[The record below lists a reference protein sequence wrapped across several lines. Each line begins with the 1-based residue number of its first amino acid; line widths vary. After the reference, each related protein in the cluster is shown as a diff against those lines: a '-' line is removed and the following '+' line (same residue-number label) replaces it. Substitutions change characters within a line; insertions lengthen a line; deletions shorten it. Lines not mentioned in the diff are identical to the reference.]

1 MLKLFFSFRSNCA
14 LFCRN
19 VKNRLMP
26 AFLLLILSSPAF
38 SAEPRFSGEDLSW
51 IAENPVIRV
60 HNERD
65 WPPFNFNEGGRPQGY
80 SIDFMD
86 LVAAASGLEVE
97 YVSGPS
103 WSEFLELARDG
114 EIDVILNVAQTPDR
128 ETFLNFTTPY
138 IDSAVAVFTAQESG
152 AIRALSDLSGKR
164 LAVTDGLFAQEELA
178 KDHPEIELVPTENTL
193 ASLYALLE
201 GRADAAIDTLAVV
214 DYLKDKQTL
223 TGLQLAFIYRE
234 NSASTMNAIGVRKD
248 WPILRDILQTA
259 MDSLEEKDL
268 AAARDRWLGTGP
280 SQADS
285 HSNPLAFGGLNKPLM
300 AFLAAI
306 FILLVLYILLRLRQ
320 QRGDRKSVLITLIFM
335 LLASIGGGAWVLK
348 LLDDTSDEITSARQ
362 YRVEALQ
369 IVDLLRQTS
378 DDLTKMARTFAA
390 TGDKRY
396 LQYFESILAIR
407 EGDAPRPLDYHR
419 IYWDYVIASG
429 DYPRA
434 DGEPQSILS
443 VLEEAGFSGEELT
456 LLERARDSSNRLAE
470 LETRAINLAKGLY
483 PNAIGL
489 YMVPGEPDLEQA
501 IAILHGSEYHGHKAR
516 IMRYLDEATDAVEKR
531 TQQEIN
537 ALELKSRERA
547 VIAAF
552 LGFAALAMVAVVLL
566 LSFLWM
572 RKEEVGEAD
581 RSVISGRGK
590 AIREALAKSWPL
602 FLVVGLAAAISSGLV
617 WRNMLH
623 LELSE
628 KEDLHDA
635 FTTVLDSTTK
645 AVQVWSREEQNEVR
659 TWARLL
665 ADYDMGQSLAPE
677 ASAELASGDRS
688 ESANL
693 ESLLHPLMEVQGY
706 QGYLIVQESGYVIAS
721 DQNSFVGQ
729 QSGRLIHPLFL
740 REIFTGPDY
749 SAVML
754 PRLWEDNSGGI
765 DQRPIMMVGAAIP
778 SNGAEQVSAIVLLID
793 PEDEFTEILQRGR
806 IGVSGESYAF
816 NSSGQLISES
826 RFDDDLREIGLIN
839 PGQRGILQ
847 LEIRDP
853 GGNMVEGFR
862 PSVDRHELP
871 LTLMAVSATD
881 GNSGF
886 NLDGYNDYR
895 GVPVVGVWAWI
906 EGLGMGITTEMD
918 VSEATAS
925 IVQIRRQALTTIF
938 FLLALLSGI
947 TVIFIWNR
955 VNAALAQKEREKY
968 VQQTNLIL
976 KNATDGILTIDD
988 EQKIV
993 RFNPACEK
1001 IWGYRAEEVL
1011 GKEITMLLPEYV
1023 RKDHLS
1029 HVHRFRDSHLGGIRM
1044 EDRGLS
1050 LAGLTRDGV
1059 QFPAEVGISMNEVD
1073 GAYFYS
1079 AFIKDVTQRK
1089 KAEAELFEAKEAAE
1103 AATRAKGDFLANMS
1117 HEIRTPMN
1125 AVIGLSDLALRTD
1138 LTAKQQDYLSKIH
1151 GSAEALLGII
1161 NDILDFSKI
1170 EAGRLDMESIDFEI
1184 DHVLDNLATVA
1195 TIKTQEKGLELL
1207 FRRDPH
1213 IPTILV
1219 GDPLRLGQVLINLTN
1234 NAIKFTEQGEILVD
1248 IKLRETEGDEA
1259 VIEFAVRDT
1268 GIGMTEEQMGK
1279 LFQSFSQAD
1288 TSTTRKYGGT
1298 GLGLAISRQLV
1309 ELMGGEIGVNSEP
1322 SAGSNFHFTVRMGI
1336 AEGAEEKTF
1345 STVPDLQN
1353 LHAIVVDDNPTAR
1366 EILRTYLE
1374 SFTFRVDEAANADEL
1389 FSLLE
1394 KPGVTYD
1401 LMVLDWLMPGMKGI
1415 EIAHKI
1421 KTEIKLEIE
1430 PHIIMV
1436 SGFSSGDVL
1445 DKPGGEHI
1453 DQFLTKPVSP
1463 SHLFDAV
1470 MTAFGIDIGPRS
1482 AAQSGRQFEME
1493 SLRPVQ
1499 GAEILLVEDNE
1510 INQQVASELL
1520 EQAGFQIDIANHGQE
1535 AIDKLQQKQY
1545 DCVLMDVQMPV
1556 MDGYTATRT
1565 LRKEDRFSD
1574 LPILAMTA
1582 NATVED
1588 KEKSLAHGMNEHI
1601 AKPIS
1606 PRLLY
1611 EALLKWIPHGKR
1623 SLPETYVQAGDRAK
1637 ETEIPDLPGID
1648 TEAGIAR
1655 MGGSV
1660 SSYLRLL
1667 AKFADN
1673 QSESMKEIEKAV
1685 TDGEAEV
1692 AVRLAHTLKGVSGSI
1707 GADKLQTLAT
1717 EMEAELKADATSLP
1731 VGMAAAAT
1739 ELDRILG
1746 LIRAAGGDGRAPTGA
1761 ASKLPEDLVTRLQSL
1776 MDKLEEYDSE
1786 AEDVLFGILDEVKG
1800 SDIHAMLQGVKKQIG
1815 QYDMEAAAEELKPLI
1830 STIKSM
1836 IGGNS
1841 AG

>member
-1 MLKLFFSFRSNCA
+1 MS
-14 LFCRN
+14 
-19 VKNRLMP
+19 
-26 AFLLLILSSPAF
+26 AFLLLVLSSPAS
-38 SAEPRFSGEDLSW
+38 SAEPQFSGEELSW

-60 HNERD
+60 HNELD
-65 WPPFNFNEGGRPQGY
+65 WPPFNFNEDGRPMGY
-80 SIDFMD
+80 SIDYMNM
-86 LVAAASGLEVE
+86 VAAASDLQVE

-103 WSEFLELARDG
+103 WGEFLELARG
-114 EIDVILNVAQTPDR
+114 GQIDVILNVAQTTDR
-128 ETFLNFTTPY
+128 ESFLNFTTPY
-138 IDSAVAVFTAQESG
+138 VDSAVAVFTAEKPDT
-152 AIRALSDLSGKR
+152 IRSLSDLSGKR
-164 LAVTDGLFAQEELA
+164 LAVTAGLFAQEELA
-178 KDHPEIELVPTENTL
+178 RDHPEIELLSTENTIE
-193 ASLYALLE
+193 SLYAVLE
-201 GRADAAIDTLAVV
+201 GRADAAIDTLAVI
-214 DYLKDKQTL
+214 DYLKNEQTL

-234 NSASTMNAIGVRKD
+234 NSHSTLNAIGVRKD
-248 WPILRDILQTA
+248 WPILRDILQKA
-259 MDSLEEKDL
+259 MDSLEDQDM
-268 AAARDRWLGTGP
+268 ATARDHWLGTDTTR
-280 SQADS
+280 ADTD
-285 HSNPLAFGGLNKPLM
+285 PGQVAFGGFSKLLM
-300 AFLAAI
+300 TFLAGV
-306 FILLVLYILLRLRQ
+306 FILLVFYVLFRLRQ
-320 QRGDRKSVLITLIFM
+320 ERGERKSVLITLIFM
-335 LLASIGGGAWVLK
+335 LLASIGSGIWVLQ
-348 LLDDTSDEITSARQ
+348 LINDANDEITAARQ
-362 YRVEALQ
+362 YRIDALQ

-390 TGDKRY
+390 TGDERY
-396 LQYFESILAIR
+396 LQYFELILAIR

-489 YMVPGEPDLEQA
+489 YMVPGEPDLDQA
-501 IAILHGSEYHGHKAR
+501 IAILHGSKYHGHKAR
-516 IMRYLDEATDAVEKR
+516 IMRYIDDATDAVGNR
-531 TQQEIN
+531 TRQGID
-537 ALELKSRERA
+537 ALELKRRELA
-547 VIAAF
+547 VIAVF
-552 LGFAALAMVAVVLL
+552 LGFAALATVAVALL
-566 LSFLWM
+566 LSFRWM
-572 RKEEVGEAD
+572 RKEEITDVG
-581 RSVISGRGK
+581 RSVISGRGT
-590 AIREALAKSWPL
+590 AIRETLAKSWPL
-602 FLVVGLAAAISSGLV
+602 FLTVGLAAAISSGMV

-623 LELSE
+623 LELAE
-628 KEDLHDA
+628 QEDLHDA
-635 FTTVLDSTTK
+635 FSTVLDSTRK
-645 AVQVWSREEQNEVR
+645 AVKVWSHEEQNEAR
-659 TWARLL
+659 SWARLL
-665 ADYDMGQSLAPE
+665 ANQDLDQSLAQGQNQGLNPE
-677 ASAELASGDRS
+677 EQSASAHVA
-688 ESANL
+688 
-693 ESLLHPLMEVQGY
+693 SLLQPLMEVKGY
-706 QGYLIVQESGYVIAS
+706 QGYLIVHENGDVLTSNHESLTGPQSSQLI
-721 DQNSFVGQ
+721 DQ
-729 QSGRLIHPLFL
+729 LFL

-749 SAVML
+749 SAILL
-754 PRLWEDNSGGI
+754 PKLWEDASGRYEK
-765 DQRPIMMVGAAIP
+765 RPIMMVGAVIP
-778 SNGAEQVSAIVLLID
+778 AGNGAQDTAIVLMID
-793 PEDEFTEILQRGR
+793 PEDKFTEILQRGR
-806 IGVSGESYAF
+806 IGISGESYAI
-816 NSSGQLISES
+816 NRSGQLISES
-826 RFDDDLREIGLIN
+826 RFDDDLRDIGLIKQ
-839 PGQRGILQ
+839 GQRGILQ

-853 GGNMVEGFR
+853 GGNMVEGYR
-862 PSVDRHELP
+862 PTVDRHELP
-871 LTLMAVSATD
+871 LTLMAVSATE

-886 NLDGYNDYR
+886 ELGGYNDYR

-906 EGLGMGITTEMD
+906 EELGMGIATEMD

-938 FLLALLSGI
+938 FLLALLAGI

-976 KNATDGILTIDD
+976 KNATDGIMTIDD

-1011 GKEITMLLPEYV
+1011 GKDINMLLPEYV

-1029 HVHRFRDSHLGGIRM
+1029 HVHRFRDSHFEGIRM
-1044 EDRGLS
+1044 EDRGLN

-1184 DHVLDNLATVA
+1184 DRVLDNLATVA
-1195 TIKTQEKGLELL
+1195 NVKTQEKGLELL

-1213 IPTILV
+1213 IPTVLV

-1248 IKLRETEGDEA
+1248 IELRESEGDEA

-1309 ELMGGEIGVNSEP
+1309 ELMGGEISVDSEP
-1322 SAGSNFHFTVRMGI
+1322 GVGSNFHFTVRMGI
-1336 AEGAEEKTF
+1336 GEGAEEKTF

-1389 FSLLE
+1389 FSFLE
-1394 KPGVTYD
+1394 KPGVAYD
-1401 LMVLDWLMPGMKGI
+1401 LMVLDWLMPGMKGV
-1415 EIAHKI
+1415 EIARKI
-1421 KTEIKLEIE
+1421 KTEIKPETD

-1436 SGFSSGDVL
+1436 SGFSSGEIL
-1445 DKPGGEHI
+1445 DKPGGEHV

-1482 AAQSGRQFEME
+1482 AAHAGGQFKME

-1535 AIDKLQQKQY
+1535 AIEKLQHKRY

-1611 EALLKWIPHGKR
+1611 EALLKWIPHGER

-1637 ETEIPDLPGID
+1637 ETEIPELPGID
-1648 TEAGIAR
+1648 AEAGIAR

-1667 AKFADN
+1667 TKFADN
-1673 QSESMKEIEKAV
+1673 QSESIMEIEKAV
-1685 TDGEAEV
+1685 TDGEGEV

-1707 GADKLQTLAT
+1707 GADALQKLAT

-1731 VGMAAAAT
+1731 EGMAATAT

-1746 LIRAAGGDGRAPTGA
+1746 LIRAIGSGGKVTTGA
-1761 ASKLPEDLVTRLQSL
+1761 GSKLPEDLVMRLQSL
-1776 MDKLEEYDSE
+1776 MEKLEEYDSE

-1800 SDIHAMLQGVKKQIG
+1800 SDVYAMLQGVKKQIG

-1836 IGGNS
+1836 IGGSND
-1841 AG
+1841 G